1 MKTGYIRQHLS
12 FPGWPKGSARALGIL
27 SLTQIIAWGTLFY
40 GITLIGP
47 RIMAETGWSK
57 TWIYGAFSLAMLT
70 SGLVAPRIGALIDKA
85 GGRHVMASGS
95 VVGGLGYLLLAHAH
109 SLPMLY
115 AAYAV
120 IGLGMAGSL
129 YDPAF
134 ASLARMA
141 GHKARISITMLTLG
155 GGLASTVFWP
165 LGLWLLSF
173 MDWRALCLVYA
184 GLNGVVS
191 AVLHLVGI
199 SSEKAPPAPAGIVDM
214 SSPHGTTPP
223 ALRGRIIF
231 LLAIVFMSYGLVSN
245 GMSVHITTLLGALG
259 LTEAQAVTV
268 GTLIGPSQSAGRLV
282 ELMLGGAYPVMRL
295 GYVATGTLPFAFGAL
310 ALMGGAVIG
319 VVTFAVLYGVSNG
332 LVTIAR
338 GVITL
343 GLLGRENY
351 GRTLG
356 AIAAPTLAAKSLS
369 PMAFAVIIDKAG
381 AGVALSVMAVCG
393 LVAFAG
399 MVALGLLV
407 RKVPA

>member
-1 MKTGYIRQHLS
+1 MSAGGIFSRWS
-12 FPGWPKGSARALGIL
+12 FAEWPRGSATALGIL
-27 SLTQIIAWGTLFY
+27 SLTMIMAWGTLFY

-70 SGLVAPRIGALIDKA
+70 SGLVAPRIGALIDRS
-85 GGRHVMASGS
+85 GGRHVMAIGS
-95 VVGGLGYLLLAHAH
+95 VVGGFGYLLLAFAN

-141 GHKARISITMLTLG
+141 GHKARIAITMLTLG

-173 MDWRALCLVYA
+173 MDWRGLCLVYA
-184 GLNGVVS
+184 GLNGVVC
-191 AVLHLVGI
+191 ALLHLVGLG
-199 SSEKAPPAPAGIVDM
+199 SEKAAPAPLGIVDT
-214 SSPHGTTPP
+214 SSPHGTAPA
-223 ALRGRIIF
+223 ALRGKIIW
-231 LLAIVFMSYGLVSN
+231 LLALIFMAHGLVSN

-319 VVTFAVLYGVSNG
+319 VVIFAALYGISNG

-381 AGVALSVMAVCG
+381 AGTALSVMAACG
-393 LVAFAG
+393 FVAFAG

-407 RKVPA
+407 RRADA

>member
-1 MKTGYIRQHLS
+1 MSLGNLFRRLS
-12 FPGWPKGSARALGIL
+12 FADWPPGAAKALVIL
-27 SLTQIIAWGTLFY
+27 SLTMIIAWGTLFY

-57 TWIYGAFSLAMLT
+57 TWIYGAFSLATLT
-70 SGLVAPRIGALIDKA
+70 SGLVAPRIGALIDKS
-85 GGRHVMASGS
+85 GGRHVMAIGS
-95 VVGGLGYLLLAHAH
+95 VVGGLGYLLLAYAN

-115 AAYAV
+115 IAYAV

-173 MDWRALCLVYA
+173 MDWRELCLVYA
-184 GLNGVVS
+184 VLNGVVC
-191 AVLHLVGI
+191 AMLHLVGI
-199 SSEKAPPAPAGIVDM
+199 SDTKAEPAASGTAEPT
-214 SSPHGTTPP
+214 SPHGTVP
-223 ALRGRIIF
+223 AVLRGKVIF
-231 LLAIVFMSYGLVSN
+231 LLALIFMSYGLVSN

-268 GTLIGPSQSAGRLV
+268 GTLIGPSQSAGRLI

-310 ALMGGAVIG
+310 SLTGGAVIG
-319 VVTFAVLYGVSNG
+319 VVVFAVLYGISNG

-356 AIAAPTLAAKSLS
+356 TIAAPILAAKSLA

-381 AGVALSVMAVCG
+381 AGVALSVMAACG

-407 RKVPA
+407 RKAAA